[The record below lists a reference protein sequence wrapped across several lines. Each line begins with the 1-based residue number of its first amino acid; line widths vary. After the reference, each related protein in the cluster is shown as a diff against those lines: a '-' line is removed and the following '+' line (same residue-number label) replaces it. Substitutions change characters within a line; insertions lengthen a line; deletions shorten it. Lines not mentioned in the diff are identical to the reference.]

1 MTHRRPL
8 WPWFTG
14 VAGLLILD
22 QVTKALVRS
31 RLPLHHSISVF
42 GTDFLRWTHVQNP
55 GVVFGYDFVGRWPL
69 VVFGWIAAVVLVV
82 YLIRLVRRNELLKWP
97 VVLLIAGAIGN
108 SIDRTIF
115 GKVTDFVDV
124 DFPDI
129 IMDRFA
135 VFNVA
140 DSCMTVG
147 ISLLLIIVLFTSG
160 RHTKHTADTH
170 VESSPSPETLSP
182 DRRTGTTTAAD

>member
-42 GTDFLRWTHVQNP
+42 GNDFLRLTHVQNP
-55 GVVFGYDFVGRWPL
+55 GVVFGYDFIGRWPL
-69 VVFGWIAAVVLVV
+69 VVFGWAAAVVLAIF
-82 YLIRLVRRNELLKWP
+82 LTRLVRRDELLKWP

-124 DFPDI
+124 DLPDV
-129 IMDRFA
+129 IMERFA

-147 ISLLLIIVLFTSG
+147 IIMLLIIVLFTSG
-160 RHTKHTADTH
+160 RHSHSAAEAH
-170 VESSPSPETLSP
+170 VESSPSTTPP
-182 DRRTGTTTAAD
+182 ADHRTGTTTAAD